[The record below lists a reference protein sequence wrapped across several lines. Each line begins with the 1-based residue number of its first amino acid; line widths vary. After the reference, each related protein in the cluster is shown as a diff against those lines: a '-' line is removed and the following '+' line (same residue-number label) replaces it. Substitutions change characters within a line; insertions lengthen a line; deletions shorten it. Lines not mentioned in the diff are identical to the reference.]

1 MFTSLLALAGSYLG
15 SMVVGGGAMAAL
27 ELSLP
32 MLTKAKR
39 VYQAVQMA
47 RAISQKFHGRDLTDN
62 EVQRISVDQTL
73 TR

>member
-1 MFTSLLALAGSYLG
+1 MLTSLLALAGTYIG
-15 SMVVGGGAMAAL
+15 SLAVGGGAMTAL
-27 ELSLP
+27 ELALP

-47 RAISQKFHGRDLTDN
+47 RAISQKIHGRDLTDN
-62 EVQRISVDQTL
+62 EVQRIQLDQTL